1 MKHRSVSSAS
11 VMASSM
17 LTSTMMATA
26 AEHAT
31 PMTANL
37 VVRLGVD
44 IDAAMRSADVSVLV
58 HINVGF
64 SEYALV
70 NVNVGVCMD
79 SWSSVVTKSRLLRV
93 PTATAMHG
101 CSARL
106 LRISTRAVHRRT
118 IPWSVTI
125 ARVDWPN
132 GPVPGSHH
140 GAHHH
145 SHGHAS
151 DEGRHYARLTG
162 LLHINGLHLPSL
174 LAHLLSSLSHSA
186 LEEYV
191 HLLDLEPPLTK
202 ADLEHD
208 SNLVARSVVA
218 HEASVVIQDV
228 HFAADLMVVGSTS
241 RMAERYNFADLI
253 GAPT

>member
-11 VMASSM
+11 A
-17 LTSTMMATA
+17 MATA
-26 AEHAT
+26 AEQAT
-31 PMTANL
+31 PMTAYL

-64 SEYALV
+64 TEYALV

-93 PTATAMHG
+93 PTAMHAH
-101 CSARL
+101 ARL
-106 LRISTRAVHRRT
+106 LRIPTRAVHRRT

-191 HLLDLEPPLTK
+191 HLLDLEPILTK

-208 SNLVARSVVA
+208 SDLVARSVVT
-218 HEASVVIQDV
+218 HEASIVIQDV
-228 HFAADLMVVGSTS
+228 HFAADLMVVGSAS